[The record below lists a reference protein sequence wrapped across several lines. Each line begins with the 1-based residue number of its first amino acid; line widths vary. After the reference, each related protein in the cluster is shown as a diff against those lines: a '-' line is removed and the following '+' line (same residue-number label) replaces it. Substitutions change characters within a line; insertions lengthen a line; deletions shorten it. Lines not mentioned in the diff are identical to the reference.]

1 MTVLLK
7 GKDYI
12 RHLPIRKK
20 LVLIAMVTTVIGLLL
35 ASTAFMAYGR
45 YRIKQNMVQD
55 LSSLAMLIAERSN
68 AALLFDDPTL
78 AADNLASLRVK
89 RSVSAACIYKQDGTV
104 FSAYSV
110 VRNQP
115 VSLPGAVHERLHY
128 FTSRHLYVFE
138 PMLLDGKQIGT
149 VCLQATLIELD
160 MLMQSYLLF
169 TLLVVSC
176 SILVALVLSARLQ
189 GIVSEPIAAMTRTAE
204 LISAQKDYSVRAE
217 RQSSDEIGV
226 LVEAFNGML
235 ETIETQNAELLD
247 NNRRLEER
255 VAERTLAL
263 NEAKEAAETANRA
276 KSLFLANMSHE
287 IRTPLNAVLGFS
299 QIVLHDP
306 HLSAENRRNLQTVN
320 RSGEHLLTLIND
332 VLDMAKIE
340 SGRMIL
346 ERATFDLPGLFAD
359 VTDMF
364 TPRATAKN
372 LQLVQEL
379 QPGLLRYVEGDAGK
393 LRQIVINLLGNAIKF
408 TEQGGVALRARTC
421 QRRQQTLL
429 EVEVEDSGPG
439 IAEDDIQRVFDAF
452 EQSETGRKTQ
462 GGTGLGLSISREYA
476 RFMGG
481 ELTVTSQPGQGT
493 CFHLCLPVIEAA
505 HAPEVAVA
513 GQQRRPLHL
522 KPGQQ
527 TWQVLVVDDRD
538 TNREILVKMLEP
550 LGFAMLEAT
559 NGQEGLELFQAHR
572 PQLVLMDV
580 VMPVMDGH
588 EATRRIRAL
597 PGGADVPIIAISAS
611 VFEEQLQEI
620 IKAGASAFLRK
631 PLREEELL
639 AKVAQFLPAEFEYE
653 GDEDASSAVEKVEP
667 SPLELVGALA
677 LLPQSQRQD
686 LLDAAR
692 QLDKGQIITLVNSL
706 NSLSQPVVD
715 RICFFAETYRFDLL
729 EEALVQAAE
738 EGGEAP

>member
-1 MTVLLK
+1 MTVLQK
-7 GKDYI
+7 GTVYI

-20 LVLIAMVTTVIGLLL
+20 LVLIAMITTVIGLLL

-68 AALLFDDPTL
+68 AALLFDDPAL

-89 RSVSAACIYKQDGTV
+89 PSVSAACIYRQDGTV
-104 FSAYSV
+104 FSAYTAI
-110 VRNQP
+110 RNQA
-115 VSLPGAVHERLHY
+115 VSLPRPVQERLSY
-128 FTSRHLYVFE
+128 FTSHHLYVFE

-149 VCLQATLIELD
+149 VCLQATLVELD
-160 MLMQSYLLF
+160 LLMQSYLMF

-176 SILVALVLSARLQ
+176 STLVALVLSARLQ

-204 LISAQKDYSVRAE
+204 RISAQKDYSVRAE

-247 NNRRLEER
+247 SNRRLEER
-255 VAERTLAL
+255 VTERTLAL
-263 NEAKEAAETANRA
+263 HEAKEAAEAANRA

-306 HLSAENRRNLQTVN
+306 NLSAENRHNLQTVN

-346 ERATFDLPGLFAD
+346 EQATFDLPGLFAD

-364 TPRATAKN
+364 TPRAAAKN
-372 LQLVQEL
+372 LQLIHEL
-379 QPGLLRYVEGDAGK
+379 HPDLLRYVEGDAGK
-393 LRQIVINLLGNAIKF
+393 LRQIIINLLGNAIKF
-408 TEQGGVALRARTC
+408 TEQGGVSLRARTC
-421 QRRQQTLL
+421 QREQRSWL
-429 EVEVEDSGPG
+429 EVEVEDSGSG
-439 IAEDDIQRVFDAF
+439 IAADDLQRVFDAF

-481 ELTVTSQPGQGT
+481 DLAVTSQPGHGA
-493 CFHLCLPVIEAA
+493 CFHLCLPLIEAS
-505 HAPEVAVA
+505 HAPVSATT
-513 GQQRRPLHL
+513 GQKRRLLRL

-527 TWQVLVVDDRD
+527 PWRVLVVDDRD

-550 LGFAMLEAT
+550 LGFVMFEAE
-559 NGQEGLELFQAHR
+559 NGQEGLEAFVAHA
-572 PQLVLMDV
+572 PQLVLMDM
-580 VMPVMDGH
+580 VMPVMDGC

-597 PGGADVPIIAISAS
+597 PEGREVPIIAVSAS
-611 VFEEQLQEI
+611 VFEEQLKEI
-620 IKAGASAFLRK
+620 IQVGASDFLRK
-631 PLREEELL
+631 PLREEELFE
-639 AKVAQFLPAEFEYE
+639 KVAQFLPAEFEYE
-653 GDEDASSAVEKVEP
+653 GEDADAAAGEGVDL
-667 SPLELVGALA
+667 SPLELSGALSF
-677 LLPQSQRQD
+677 LPEPLQQE

-692 QLDKGQIITLVNSL
+692 QLDKGRIITLVNGQK
-706 NSLSQPVVD
+706 SLSQPVVHHI
-715 RICFFAETYRFDLL
+715 RSLAETYRFDLL
-729 EEALVQAAE
+729 EEALLQIPASS
-738 EGGEAP
+738 GGTV

>member
-35 ASTAFMAYGR
+35 ASTAFMAYSR

-104 FSAYSV
+104 FSAYSA

-115 VSLPGAVHERLHY
+115 VSLPGAAHERLHY

-176 SILVALVLSARLQ
+176 SILIALVLSARLQ

-235 ETIETQNAELLD
+235 ETIETQNAELLN

-255 VAERTLAL
+255 VDERTLAL
-263 NEAKEAAETANRA
+263 NEAKEAAESANRA

-306 HLSAENRRNLQTVN
+306 NLSAENRHNLQTVN

-340 SGRMIL
+340 SGRMVL

-364 TPRATAKN
+364 TPRATGKN

-379 QPGLLRYVEGDAGK
+379 QPDLLRYIEGDAGK
-393 LRQIVINLLGNAIKF
+393 LRQIIINLLGNAIKF

-421 QRRQQTLL
+421 QRDQHSWL

-439 IAEDDIQRVFDAF
+439 IAADDIQRVFDAF

-481 ELTVTSQPGQGT
+481 DLTVTSQRGQGT
-493 CFHLCLPVIEAA
+493 CFHLCLPVIAA
-505 HAPEVAVA
+505 EHGPVAA
-513 GQQRRPLHL
+513 ATGQQRRPLRL

-527 TWQVLVVDDRD
+527 SWQVLVVDDRD
-538 TNREILVKMLEP
+538 TNREILVKMLAP
-550 LGFAMLEAT
+550 LGFSMIVAT
-559 NGQEGLELFQAHR
+559 NGQEGLELFQAHG

-580 VMPVMDGH
+580 VMPVMDGR
-588 EATRRIRAL
+588 EATRRIREL

-611 VFEEQLQEI
+611 VFEDQLQEI
-620 IKAGASAFLRK
+620 IKAGASDFLRK

-639 AKVAQFLPAEFEYE
+639 AKIIQFLPAEFEYAG
-653 GDEDASSAVEKVEP
+653 GDDLPSAEQHAEL
-667 SPLELVGALA
+667 SPRELTEALA
-677 LLPQSQRQD
+677 LLSKVQRQD
-686 LLDAAR
+686 LLDAAQ
-692 QLDKGQIITLVNSL
+692 QLDKGRIVTLLTGL
-706 NSLSQPVVD
+706 NSLRQPVLD
-715 RICFFAETYRFDLL
+715 HIRSLAETYRFDLL
-729 EEALVQAAE
+729 EEVLIQTSAG
-738 EGGEAP
+738 EGGAS

>member
-1 MTVLLK
+1 MSVLQK
-7 GKDYI
+7 AKVYI
-12 RHLPIRKK
+12 RHLPIKRK
-20 LVLIAMVTTVIGLLL
+20 LVLIAMITTVIGLLL

-89 RSVSAACIYKQDGTV
+89 HSVSAACIYKQDGTL
-104 FSAYSV
+104 FSSYTAI
-110 VRNQP
+110 RNQP
-115 VSLPGAVHERLHY
+115 VSLPKPVQERLQF
-128 FTSRHLYVFE
+128 FTPRHLYVLE

-149 VCLQATLIELD
+149 VCLQATLVELD
-160 MLMQSYLLF
+160 MLMQSYLVF

-176 SILVALVLSARLQ
+176 SILVALVLSERLQ
-189 GIVSEPIAAMTRTAE
+189 GIVSEPIAAITRTAE

-217 RQSSDEIGV
+217 RRSSDEIGV

-247 NNRRLEER
+247 SNRCLEER

-263 NEAKEAAETANRA
+263 NEAKEAAEAANRA

-306 HLSAENRRNLQTVN
+306 NLSAENRRNLQTVN

-340 SGRMIL
+340 SGRMVL

-364 TPRATAKN
+364 TPRATAKK

-379 QPGLLRYVEGDAGK
+379 QPDLLRYVEGDAGK
-393 LRQIVINLLGNAIKF
+393 LRQIIINLLGNAIKF

-421 QRRQQTLL
+421 QRDQHCRL

-439 IAEDDIQRVFDAF
+439 IAADDVQRVFDAF

-481 ELTVTSQPGQGT
+481 DLTVTSQPGQGT
-493 CFHLCLPVIEAA
+493 CFHLCLPVLASD
-505 HAPEVAVA
+505 HAPAAAVAV
-513 GQQRRPLHL
+513 QQRRPLHL

-527 TWQVLVVDDRD
+527 RWQVLVVDDRD

-559 NGQEGLELFQAHR
+559 NGQEGLELFQTHR

-580 VMPVMDGH
+580 VMPVMDGR
-588 EATRRIRAL
+588 EATRRIREL
-597 PGGADVPIIAISAS
+597 PGGSDVPIIAISAS

-620 IKAGASAFLRK
+620 IKAGASDFLRK

-639 AKVAQFLPAEFEYE
+639 AKIVQFLPAEFEYE
-653 GDEDASSAVEKVEP
+653 GEDDLSSAAQHGDL
-667 SPLELVGALA
+667 SPRELAGALA
-677 LLPQSQRQD
+677 FLSEPQRQE

-692 QLDKGQIITLVNSL
+692 QLDKGRIITLLAGLS
-706 NSLSQPVVD
+706 SLSQLVVD
-715 RICFFAETYRFDLL
+715 HIRSLAETYRFDLV
-729 EEALVQAAE
+729 EEALIQATAG
-738 EGGEAP
+738 EGGTS